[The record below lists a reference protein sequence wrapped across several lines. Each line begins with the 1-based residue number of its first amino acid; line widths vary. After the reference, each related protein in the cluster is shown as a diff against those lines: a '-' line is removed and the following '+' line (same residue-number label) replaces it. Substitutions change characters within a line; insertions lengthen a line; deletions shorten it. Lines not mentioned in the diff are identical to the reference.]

1 MKKRLLSLILVVVM
15 AIGLCLPAAAV
26 SVETTAV
33 TYRAIKIVINEKEIT
48 PCDEAGN
55 TVEPFIMNSNGTT
68 YLPLRAIA
76 QALGLDVSWDG
87 PTSTVTLKSGGAV
100 KTGTGAP
107 GTSKGSGNVNITY
120 RDIKVILD
128 GSQLNLVNRDGKKV
142 EPFILNANSSVYL
155 PLRVIGE
162 ALGLS
167 VKWDGET
174 STASLS
180 GTVGNKAVK
189 ELSLSATD
197 VTGEVGGY
205 FRLEA
210 YITPDDAVN
219 KTVTWSST
227 DSKVAYVTAD
237 GIVVLRAVGSADIS
251 ATSINGKT
259 AVCHVIVRSEKD
271 DDSFSEDIGY
281 SRDEIEKLVDYATES
296 GKLISKAL
304 DACGKAEEA
313 EHMASLHVNTAIGHA
328 HEAAVEMAKAVDF
341 LKGGASIPV
350 DDEDYETAQNMA
362 SVALAQLNNTA
373 KLKAESE
380 NADEVLAQVKIQLNS
395 AGELIDSF
403 VSALEGIEFDTAP
416 ETDKEEGG
424 KEENKE
430 VAPNSLV
437 IDKNGIKVTVKDIV
451 EEGTA
456 GPSLG
461 FVFENKAGKKLSFSC
476 IDVIVNDFAVESY
489 LDVPVEDGKK
499 TEEQLV
505 FSASTLEKHGIEKI
519 KKAEF
524 KFIVFDEEKYE
535 DYLPSVTVSV
545 IFEEETE
552 EDKTSPMGSLILN
565 EAGIKITAQEF
576 VEDGSLGPELK
587 LFIENSSGK
596 DLEIQCCDASV
607 NDFMVETTISAV
619 VLNGK
624 KANDKIIFDKA
635 SLEENGIKEI
645 SKIEFS
651 FHIFEKGK
659 FDTTYLDSKPI
670 IITVGE
676 ETEPDTEESG
686 SVSGIIGEIVDGG
699 GDLSDILDSILGGGT
714 K

>member
-1 MKKRLLSLILVVVM
+1 MKKRLLSLMLVVVM

-26 SVETTAV
+26 SVETTAI

-304 DACGKAEEA
+304 EACGKAEEA

-403 VSALEGIEFDTAP
+403 VSALEGIEFP
-416 ETDKEEGG
+416 ESEPTPSPSPDNGSGAE
-424 KEENKE
+424 
-430 VAPNSLV
+430 PDNS
-437 IDKNGIKVTVKDIV
+437 
-451 EEGTA
+451 
-456 GPSLG
+456 S
-461 FVFENKAGKKLSFSC
+461 
-476 IDVIVNDFAVESY
+476 
-489 LDVPVEDGKK
+489 
-499 TEEQLV
+499 
-505 FSASTLEKHGIEKI
+505 
-519 KKAEF
+519 
-524 KFIVFDEEKYE
+524 
-535 DYLPSVTVSV
+535 SV
-545 IFEEETE
+545 IL
-552 EDKTSPMGSLILN
+552 DSQGV
-565 EAGIKITAQEF
+565 KITAKGIT
-576 VEDGSLGPELK
+576 EDEDLGPQLK
-587 LFIENSSGK
+587 LLIENNSGK
-596 DLEIQCCDASV
+596 DLEIQCRDAAV

-635 SLEENGIKEI
+635 SLEENGIKDI

-686 SVSGIIGEIVDGG
+686 SLNGTISGIVGGG